1 MRRAAFLERIRA
13 QLRRSGDPPVP
24 PAPHPSPEARS
35 RAAADAPVA
44 RFRERLKELEVTLF
58 PVASREAARRSVGA
72 LVEER
77 GWATTC
83 APASLR
89 WPGLPGAWVD
99 ESREAQFG
107 LAEARWALAET
118 GTVVLDNRGEAAR
131 GHSLLPAASGFL
143 VAESRILPRLGD
155 ALRRL
160 AAAPDDLPACVSFV
174 SGPSNTADIS
184 GVRCVGVHGPAEVF
198 VWLIAGE

>member
-1 MRRAAFLERIRA
+1 MRREAFLERLRA
-13 QLRRSGDPPVP
+13 QLVRGADAPVP
-24 PAPHPSPEARS
+24 PAPHPSPAARS
-35 RAAADAPVA
+35 AAAADDPAA
-44 RFRERLKELEVTLF
+44 RFVVRLRELGVTVF
-58 PVASREAARRSVGA
+58 RVASRDAARRSVED
-72 LVEER
+72 LVRAR
-77 GWATTC
+77 GWAAAC
-83 APASLR
+83 GPVSLR

-99 ESREAQFG
+99 DPREAQFG

-118 GTVVLDNRGEAAR
+118 GTVVLDGRGDAAR

-174 SGPSNTADIS
+174 SGPSNSADIS
-184 GVRCVGVHGPAEVF
+184 GVRCVGVHGPGEVL
-198 VWLIAGE
+198 VWLIAEE